1 MLEEKLKA
9 EANRLGFSLSGITSP
24 SRPPHLDTYHDWLA
38 GGYHAEM
45 KYLATERAR
54 LCREDLRHLM
64 PEVQSILVVAW
75 PYPPV
80 PTIVDPHRGSIAAYA
95 LNQDYHEVIPQRLEA
110 LAHWLQQET
119 GQTTLAR
126 WYTDTGPI
134 LERDLAQQAGL
145 GWIGKNTCLIH
156 PQQGSYF
163 FLAELLLNIALQPD
177 EPFSADR
184 CGTCQRCIQACPT
197 GCIQPN
203 RTLDARRCVS
213 YLTIENKGAIPRE
226 LRSHVGNH
234 LFGCDICQQVCPWNH
249 QLLAEAQKTVG
260 VIDLIQE
267 IQISAQEFNHRFRG
281 SPISRA
287 KRRGYLRN
295 IAVTMGN
302 SRDTGYLP
310 VLRKTLLEETEPLVR
325 AHAAWAMGQIGTD
338 LAIDTLSTALQHES
352 DATVRQEII
361 LALKA

>member
-1 MLEEKLKA
+1 
-9 EANRLGFSLSGITSP
+9 
-24 SRPPHLDTYHDWLA
+24 
-38 GGYHAEM
+38 
-45 KYLATERAR
+45 
-54 LCREDLRHLM
+54 
-64 PEVQSILVVAW
+64 
-75 PYPPV
+75 
-80 PTIVDPHRGSIAAYA
+80 
-95 LNQDYHEVIPQRLEA
+95 
-110 LAHWLQQET
+110 
-119 GQTTLAR
+119 
-126 WYTDTGPI
+126 
-134 LERDLAQQAGL
+134 
-145 GWIGKNTCLIH
+145 
-156 PQQGSYF
+156 
-163 FLAELLLNIALQPD
+163 
-177 EPFSADR
+177 
-184 CGTCQRCIQACPT
+184 
-197 GCIQPN
+197 
-203 RTLDARRCVS
+203 LDARRCVS

-338 LAIDTLSTALQHES
+338 IAIDTLSTALQHES